1 MANESEGCGKV
12 FGALITAT
20 FFAGLSLFATAI
32 VLQAVGGNGSL
43 IGNREKAIMWLV
55 AGVVFVL
62 TLIWRMAPEPAP
74 PPPPPQPAPEPVRY
88 GYVCDD
94 CKKGVDSEAKICPFC
109 QARFSG
115 GRRRN
120 DERQRNEKLTKPRG

>member
-1 MANESEGCGKV
+1 MANENEGCGKV
-12 FGALITAT
+12 GGALLTAT
-20 FFAGLSLFATAI
+20 FFAGLSFIATLVA
-32 VLQAVGGNGSL
+32 LQAVINGSV

-74 PPPPPQPAPEPVRY
+74 PPPPPQPAPEPVQY
-88 GYVCDD
+88 SYICDD
-94 CKKGVDSEAKICPFC
+94 CKKGVDSEARICPFC

-115 GRRRN
+115 GHRRN
-120 DERQRNEKLTKPRG
+120 EERQRNEKLTKPRG